1 LEFFMVTHNP
11 ADLAN
16 ELRLRAQDAEGD
28 ERNELLYLAIEY
40 ERMAQET
47 GLAARPEWRGV
58 AIPK

>member
-1 LEFFMVTHNP
+1 MVTHNP

>member
-11 ADLAN
+11 ADLAT
-16 ELRLRAQDAEGD
+16 ELRLRAQDAEGE

>member
-1 LEFFMVTHNP
+1 MVTHNP
-11 ADLAN
+11 ADLAT
-16 ELRLRAQDAEGD
+16 ELRLRAQDAGGEG
-28 ERNELLYLAIEY
+28 RNELLYLAIEY